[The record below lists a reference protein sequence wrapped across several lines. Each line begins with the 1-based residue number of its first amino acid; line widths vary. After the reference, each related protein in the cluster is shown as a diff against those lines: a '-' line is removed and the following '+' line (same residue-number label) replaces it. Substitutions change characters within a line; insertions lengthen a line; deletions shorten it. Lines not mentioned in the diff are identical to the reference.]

1 MAMSG
6 VAATSR
12 VAVDDASW
20 ERATFSQWIATARV
34 ADGLVELILEV
45 PSADATALTSVLPRL
60 PRVLWRD
67 RAGQQCIGIGAV
79 VELRASGASRFTDI
93 AKQAQQVKWAEPVS
107 ALHAMSRAFVGGF
120 AFAPGAADDEH
131 WRGFG
136 DSWFMLPR
144 WTYVPGLSGAPAMLI
159 LRVAGEEIHSASE
172 QATRQAE
179 FVELLRHL
187 RTLADTTKTSRVG
200 VKTVG
205 VAAEITG
212 GSTAD
217 KAKWQTLIA
226 DIHSEFAA
234 GRADKIVAAR
244 SIEIGQRKI
253 DLEAVLARLW
263 SAQRNCY
270 GVALSPGAD
279 SATFV
284 AAPPERLIRKRGA
297 RVESEALAGT
307 LPSGTPESNVAG
319 LLHDRKN
326 LDEHQWVIDA
336 IAVHLRDAGVQLDAA
351 HSTTVRTFRNVH
363 HLHTAITGTMTAR
376 RHILQL
382 VEDLHPT
389 PAVGGTPRE
398 SALQW
403 IAAHEAPRGYYASP
417 VGWFNP
423 DGDGEF
429 SVAIRCAL
437 INDDGAKLWAG
448 AGIVSASDADIEYG
462 ETNAKLQ
469 TMLSALAAD
478 PGL

>member
-1 MAMSG
+1 MSG

-12 VAVDDASW
+12 VALDDEPGDEA
-20 ERATFSQWIATARV
+20 AFLQWMANARPV
-34 ADGLVELILEV
+34 DGLVELILEV
-45 PSADATALTSVLPRL
+45 PSANATALTSVLPRL

-93 AKQAQQVKWAEPVS
+93 AKQAQQVKWAEPV
-107 ALHAMSRAFVGGF
+107 AAVHAMSRAFVGGF
-120 AFAPGAADDEH
+120 AFAPGAADDEQ

-144 WTYVPGLSGAPAMLI
+144 WTYVPGLSGVPAMLI
-159 LRVAGEEIHSASE
+159 LRIAGEEIHSASE
-172 QATRQAE
+172 QATRQNE
-179 FVELLRHL
+179 FIDLMHKL
-187 RTLADTTKTSRVG
+187 RTAVSTAKASMLAVS
-200 VKTVG
+200 TVG
-205 VAAEITG
+205 ATPELSAG
-212 GSTAD
+212 NTAD
-217 KAKWQTLIA
+217 KAKWQSLVA
-226 DIHSEFAA
+226 DIHREFAA

-244 SIEIGQRKI
+244 SIEVNRRNIH
-253 DLEAVLARLW
+253 LESVLARLW

-279 SATFV
+279 SAIFV

-307 LPSGTPESNVAG
+307 LPSGTPESDVAG

-448 AGIVSASDADIEYG
+448 AGIVSASDALVEYG